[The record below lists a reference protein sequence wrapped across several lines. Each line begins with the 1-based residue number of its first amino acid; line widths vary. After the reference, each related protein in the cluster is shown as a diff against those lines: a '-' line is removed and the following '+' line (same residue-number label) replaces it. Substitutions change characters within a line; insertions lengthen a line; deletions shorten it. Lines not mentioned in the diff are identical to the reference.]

1 MQVYKQE
8 KTGDK
13 LASDKSS
20 HFADSFVKLLDE
32 LADAGDALKSKHAPV
47 EEVKA

>member
-1 MQVYKQE
+1 MYKQ
-8 KTGDK
+8 KAKGDK

-32 LADAGDALKSKHAPV
+32 LADAGDALINKNAPAEESKA
-47 EEVKA
+47 